1 VVDPTARED
10 GGAEPDLELDPAFEQ
25 ERAQLAKREPL
36 PRGQAVRD
44 RLLAKA
50 SEAARG
56 PTPTPPPAAAGA
68 PEPEAAHSEA
78 KDEPEPELEQPQQT
92 AQTEPPQRVPSSLDV
107 ELELIAGRPQEEPS
121 APRAPRLSPN
131 LLALFGTLLGLAT
144 VGSLVALGIH
154 LDRRV
159 PGPITSG
166 AAEPSPGAP
175 ASAALPA
182 AAATPPVRPRQR
194 KKIPGPWRIRD
205 QAAQP
210 GSRIVE
216 GQIGVQP
223 FLKALQSSGV
233 SSKESYRVL
242 KVLGGLKNLDNCAKS
257 DRFVALLE
265 RASARL
271 TAFEYVVGP
280 EEIYQAKQDGS
291 GILVAKKLDLH
302 VERAQ
307 VRGAFAVDKGGVD
320 KIAIQAGFDPGLGKV
335 LAKAVDG
342 HLSLDELER
351 GDRVRVVAQ
360 EVAVLGEFARYAG
373 IEAIEIQFGD
383 ADRKPLRIYWFQG
396 PRSRGYFDAGGRSP
410 YEGGW
415 RKPVKD
421 APVTSKFNPK
431 RMHPVL
437 KKTMPHN
444 GTDFGAPTGAPVL
457 ACSYGTVTHIGYSG
471 PSGNLVKLEHP
482 GGITT
487 GYAHLS
493 RFAEG
498 LRVGDK
504 VKRLQLVGYV
514 GATGRSTGPHLHFS
528 AEPRRHARAA
538 ERRARSVRA
547 DSRAVRRAAR
557 RDPVACAA
565 RARRPDTRTRSGGRR
580 RSGARRRAD
589 GRGTRSAARG
599 QTRRGQRSCPPGQA
613 HGSAA
618 ERADALIG
626 VPHRQRAT
634 EASVAERRRRSR
646 GVKRRGPEASCRRAG
661 FALFVAGAFAAPC
674 LRRAQGN
681 HEAAAMRQSWFH
693 PGTAAVSLRDV
704 LYQREPDA
712 AAADLLVE
720 RAPAAHEAFENTL
733 AIFGR
738 DTDPLVRHPHL
749 DPG

>member
-1 VVDPTARED
+1 MVDPTARED
-10 GGAEPDLELDPAFEQ
+10 GGAEPDLQLDPAFEQ
-25 ERAQLAKREPL
+25 ERAQLPKGEPL

-50 SEAARG
+50 AEAARG
-56 PTPTPPPAAAGA
+56 PTPAPPPAAAGA
-68 PEPEAAHSEA
+68 PEPEAAHGEA
-78 KDEPEPELEQPQQT
+78 KDEPEPEPEQPEQT

-107 ELELIAGRPQEEPS
+107 ELELVAGRPQQEPS
-121 APRAPRLSPN
+121 ASRAPRLSPN
-131 LLALFGTLLGLAT
+131 LLALCGTLLGLAA

-159 PGPITSG
+159 LGPIASG

-182 AAATPPVRPRQR
+182 PAEAPGVRPRQR
-194 KKIPGPWRIRD
+194 KKITGPWRIRD
-205 QAAQP
+205 EAAQP
-210 GSRIVE
+210 GARIVE

-223 FLKALQSSGV
+223 FLKALQSAGV
-233 SSKESYRVL
+233 SSKDGYRVL

-280 EEIYQAKQDGS
+280 EEIYQAKQDGR

-320 KIAIQAGFDPGLGKV
+320 KSAIRAGFDLGLGKV

-342 HLSLDELER
+342 HLNLDELER

-421 APVTSKFNPK
+421 GTVTSKFNPK

-437 KKTMPHN
+437 KKVMPHN
-444 GTDFGAPTGAPVL
+444 GTDFGAPTGTPVL
-457 ACSYGTVTHIGYSG
+457 ASSYGTVTHVGYSG

-482 GGITT
+482 GGIVT

-514 GATGRSTGPHLHFS
+514 GSTGRSTGPHLHFS
-528 AEPRRHARAA
+528 AEKADRFFDAESLNLDGMRVLPSDERAVFAQTRAQYDALLDEIPWPAPLAPADPAPAPAAA
-538 ERRARSVRA
+538 EGDDPALEEEPTA
-547 DSRAVRRAAR
+547 EAPAAPPAVKPAAASA
-557 RDPVACAA
+557 PAPAA
-565 RARRPDTRTRSGGRR
+565 KPM
-580 RSGARRRAD
+580 
-589 GRGTRSAARG
+589 AAPPNG
-599 QTRRGQRSCPPGQA
+599 QTRS
-613 HGSAA
+613 
-618 ERADALIG
+618 
-626 VPHRQRAT
+626 
-634 EASVAERRRRSR
+634 SVYLTDKELL
-646 GVKRRGPEASCRRAG
+646 K
-661 FALFVAGAFAAPC
+661 L
-674 LRRAQGN
+674 
-681 HEAAAMRQSWFH
+681 QSQSDD
-693 PGTAAVSLRDV
+693 G
-704 LYQREPDA
+704 E
-712 AAADLLVE
+712 VE
-720 RAPAAHEAFENTL
+720 E
-733 AIFGR
+733 
-738 DTDPLVRHPHL
+738 
-749 DPG
+749 